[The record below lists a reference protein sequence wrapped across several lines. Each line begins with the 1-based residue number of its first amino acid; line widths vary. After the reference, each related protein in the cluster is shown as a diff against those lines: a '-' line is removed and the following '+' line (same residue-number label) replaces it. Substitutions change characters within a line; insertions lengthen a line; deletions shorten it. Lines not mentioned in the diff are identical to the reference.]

1 MGACS
6 NARTLDFSW
15 NDLRFKGVN
24 ALCAQFEKVHILEQL
39 QVVILRGNNID
50 DVCLRRLGKF

>member
-1 MGACS
+1 M
-6 NARTLDFSW
+6 DFSW